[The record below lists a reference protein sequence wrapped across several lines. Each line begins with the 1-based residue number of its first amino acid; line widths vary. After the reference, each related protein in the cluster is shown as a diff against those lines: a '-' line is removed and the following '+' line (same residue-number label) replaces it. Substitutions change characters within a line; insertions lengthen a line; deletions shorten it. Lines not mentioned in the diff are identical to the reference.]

1 MSNANLLKEMPFYG
15 LSDFQLKWEN
25 ESCKNHIL
33 EKMNNNGFID
43 FISNSQLDENNTF
56 DINQCRYYDMDEYNR
71 LLKDRDHLNII
82 HINCRMFSANRGKI
96 FAFLSSLDKEMDVI
110 LLSEIGKEG
119 YKYLY
124 STFPNYDYEVN
135 LPTKN
140 SYGGVAIVTKSEL
153 KLKLK
158 TELLLE
164 KECDCRQCQFESVW
178 VEIQYMCH
186 TILIGCTY
194 RHPNGKIEHFIEQ
207 YSKILEKLPND
218 STCIIGGD
226 INIDL
231 LNINHKEVLSY
242 ITELS
247 SYNFFPRIM
256 FPTRITD
263 NTSTLI
269 DHIFLKLSKRYSDA
283 KIMSGNIF
291 AEITDHLPI
300 FIGISFKV
308 ERLLKRP
315 LIRIINEQSLHKF
328 KEKCSSI
335 DWTSLGTMQHID
347 AKFDFLQDNLV
358 QAFNE
363 SFPLV
368 QKSRKR
374 AKDKKWI
381 THGLKISIR
390 HKNRLY
396 KRKIL
401 SPTPHNKNKFKEYNM
416 LLQESIK
423 SAEENYYKALF
434 NDTKDS
440 SIKMWRALGSIINP
454 NKKTKQNHIAK
465 IITENGTFVSSEEI
479 SNQINNYFCTI
490 GSKLA
495 SSIPNGNSFEIYL
508 KNRVNQTMFLSPISE
523 SEISR
528 EINKLN
534 NRKCPG
540 PDNISPK
547 ILKACEP
554 ELRKPLT
561 DIFNYSIETVTYPSK
576 LKIAKVIALHKKKS
590 IFYPENYRPISLLSC
605 LDKIFEK
612 LIHKRLMEFINKYK
626 IIIWEQFGF
635 LKKHST
641 MLALIDVID
650 NVRGY
655 INQGEYALGI
665 FLDLKKAFDTVGHS
679 ILLSKL
685 EHYGIRGHV
694 NEFLKSYLMN
704 RQQYTMING
713 SASITQSISIG
724 VPQGSVLGPLFFLLY
739 INDIINCLS
748 HSKPTLF
755 ADDTSLLLHDKNL
768 KTVIEL
774 AENDLKNTY
783 DWLVANQLS
792 LSWEKTNFI
801 IFHSPKKK
809 IDNVTDLK
817 VYENSIK
824 RVKSVKYLGMCID
837 EELKWDEHVNNLCST
852 LSRNFSMFYSI
863 RSLLT
868 DDLKRQLYFSMVYS
882 RILYGIVLYGMC
894 RNTLLNKVQV
904 IQNKLLKVLYKLPT
918 RTDTDLLHSNL
929 NFLKV
934 KDICKFQIQIFVYE
948 SINKTCIPQFQNYYS
963 FLQDYNEHR
972 MVTRHRD
979 QLYRTPFSNQYGE
992 FRLKRYGAVLWNSLS
1007 NSIKNS
1013 QSLKTFKK
1021 ALRSNIMDTYQ
1032 I

>member
-1 MSNANLLKEMPFYG
+1 MSNVNLLKEMPFYG

-33 EKMNNNGFID
+33 EKMNNNGFLD

-56 DINQCRYYDMDEYNR
+56 DINQCRYYDMDEYNH

-110 LLSEIGKEG
+110 LLSELGKEG

-135 LPTKN
+135 LPAKN

-178 VEIQYMCH
+178 VEIQYKCH

-194 RHPNGKIEHFIEQ
+194 RHPNGKIDHFIEQ
-207 YSKILEKLPND
+207 YSKVLEKLPND

-263 NTSTLI
+263 YSSTLI
-269 DHIFLKLSKRYSDA
+269 DHIFLKLSKKDSDA

-291 AEITDHLPI
+291 AEITDHLPV

-328 KEKCSSI
+328 KEKCNSI
-335 DWTSLGTMQHID
+335 QWTSLGDMQHID
-347 AKFDFLQDNLV
+347 DKFDFLQDNLV

-396 KRKIL
+396 KKKIL
-401 SPTPHNKNKFKEYNM
+401 SPTPHNKNKFNEYNK
-416 LLQESIK
+416 LLQDSIK

-465 IITENGTFVSSEEI
+465 IITETGTFVSSEEI
-479 SNQINNYFCTI
+479 SNQMNNYFCTI

-523 SEISR
+523 SDISR

-534 NRKCPG
+534 NCKCPG

-655 INQGEYALGI
+655 IDQGEYALGI

-694 NEFLKSYLMN
+694 NEFLKSYLTN

-713 SASITQSISIG
+713 SASVTQSISIG

-774 AENDLKNTY
+774 AENDLRNTY

-809 IDNVTDLK
+809 IDNITDLK

-882 RILYGIVLYGMC
+882 RILYGIVLYGVC

-963 FLQDYNEHR
+963 FLQDHNEHR

-979 QLYRTPFSNQYGE
+979 QLYRAPFSNQYGE
-992 FRLKRYGAVLWNSLS
+992 LRLKRYGAVLWNSLS
-1007 NSIKNS
+1007 NSIRNS

-1021 ALRSNIMDTYQ
+1021 AIRSNIMDTYQ